1 MYTDDAMQWLAD
13 TDLLE
18 MIVDKLSSPLSMF
31 DECCWSWILRSF
43 LHKETS
49 VYMLGTISLESSV
62 CIQMDYS
69 DVLNSPINYFLA
81 SSRQ

>member
-1 MYTDDAMQWLAD
+1 MYSDDAMQWLAN

-18 MIVDKLSSPLSMF
+18 IIVDKLSSPVSML
-31 DECCWSWILRSF
+31 DECSWSWILRSF
-43 LHKETS
+43 LQKETS
-49 VYMLGTISLESSV
+49 VYVPGTISLEYSV

-69 DVLNSPINYFLA
+69 DVLNSPINCFLD